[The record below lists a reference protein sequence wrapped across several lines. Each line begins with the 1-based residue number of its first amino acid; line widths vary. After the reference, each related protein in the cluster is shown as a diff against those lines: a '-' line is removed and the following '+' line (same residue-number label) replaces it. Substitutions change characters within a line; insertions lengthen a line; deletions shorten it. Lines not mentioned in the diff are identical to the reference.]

1 MAVNIDA
8 ILADFA
14 KSSSSS
20 LNIEEATMT
29 NTLLS
34 RKKDIIDFL
43 KFYSYPDDS
52 LATHDGIKKIYDK
65 YQTTVN
71 ELLAQ
76 LEVNIH
82 DLDKE
87 VLSIITDLNRIVS
100 LLRRPET
107 NSNHFTNAN
116 NIMYILIHVLQIKL
130 IESYIKKIKQYRK
143 FLRSFNQKGVFINIT
158 DTEEKSFY
166 EYTKTE
172 FKDLKKNFE
181 SWRKSHKRDYQFDCN
196 TKEYFDTEEE
206 IGLSPILEQAK
217 ALALLYEKY
226 YSEIIGN
233 GYGASITT
241 KVINVLLI
249 IVPLSLLVLSIC
261 LTCRG

>member
-1 MAVNIDA
+1 MADKIDV
-8 ILADFA
+8 ILADYA
-14 KSSSSS
+14 KSSSPS
-20 LNIEEATMT
+20 LNVDEAAITK
-29 NTLLS
+29 TLLN
-34 RKKDIIDFL
+34 RKKDINDFL

-52 LATHDGIKKIYDK
+52 LATHDGIKEIYDK

-87 VLSIITDLNRIVS
+87 VLSIITDLNRIVA

-143 FLRSFNQKGVFINIT
+143 FLRSFNQKGIFIDVNG
-158 DTEEKSFY
+158 TEGKSFY
-166 EYTKTE
+166 EYTKAE
-172 FKDLKKNFE
+172 FKEVKKNFKN
-181 SWRKSHKRDYQFDCN
+181 WRKSHKRDYQFDCN

-226 YSEIIGN
+226 YSNIIEN